1 MHYVRMSC
9 HFYEEV
15 RDISQLKVDSYNK
28 ISPDQPKKS
37 IIVDH
42 ETEPTEVAK
51 THNDDS
57 WLYFDITT
65 MILREAL
72 KRSVLLQRRSLA
84 GYIHMEDHDKKINPG
99 RQQLSYNNPK
109 YFKKDKT
116 WINVPLGKK
125 GRVSI
130 EEGKFR

>member
-1 MHYVRMSC
+1 MSC

-57 WLYFDITT
+57 
-65 MILREAL
+65 
-72 KRSVLLQRRSLA
+72 
-84 GYIHMEDHDKKINPG
+84 
-99 RQQLSYNNPK
+99 
-109 YFKKDKT
+109 
-116 WINVPLGKK
+116 
-125 GRVSI
+125 
-130 EEGKFR
+130 